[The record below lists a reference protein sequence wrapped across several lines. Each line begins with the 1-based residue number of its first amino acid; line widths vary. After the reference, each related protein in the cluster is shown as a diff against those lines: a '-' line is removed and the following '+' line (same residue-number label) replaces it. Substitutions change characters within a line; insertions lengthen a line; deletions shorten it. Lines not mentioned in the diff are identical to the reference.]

1 MQGSRGKSPLGRDE
15 YLAPLLRPPP
25 VPGESSTG
33 VSLPDRISLLQPR
46 WAGEASRV
54 LLYSH
59 DGLGLGHVR
68 RNLAIAGAIT
78 EVAPLASVLL
88 ATSAEEAEKLGIPPG
103 VDVLKLPGLRKL
115 GNERYAPR
123 RLRVSSSNFAA
134 VRAKLLAA
142 AVESFRP
149 SVLLA
154 DKHPLGPGGEL
165 RLALEVA
172 RTTGARTVLG
182 LRDILDDAVA
192 VAREWGAAGIFEQIA
207 HYFDRVLVYG
217 QADVFD
223 PVRKYRF
230 PNPVANM
237 THFCGYVFRSGKRT
251 SLMDD
256 GLEGLDRAPRIRP
269 VVLATAGG
277 GEDGFE
283 LLGTFIEAVAA
294 RPWDAIAVSGP
305 QCDPVRAERLR
316 GLASEAGVP
325 FHRFVPGLSAAFGS
339 LDALVC
345 MGGYNT
351 LIEAAASGVPTVCVP
366 RVRPRREQLLR
377 AREFARFGLLKLLQP
392 DQLDAAHLGDAIEWA
407 LEARRGRGVGWPGAS
422 LNFDGAARAAYHL
435 LDLAAHRDVPP

>member
-1 MQGSRGKSPLGRDE
+1 MDGTRASLSASPQGAVEPAFPL
-15 YLAPLLRPPP
+15 P
-25 VPGESSTG
+25 
-33 VSLPDRISLLQPR
+33 PR
-46 WAGEASRV
+46 WREEPSRF

-103 VDVLKLPGLRKL
+103 VDVLKLPGIRKL

-123 RLRVSSSNFAA
+123 RLRVSSSNFAV

-192 VAREWGAAGIFEQIA
+192 VAREWGGTGVFEQIA
-207 HYFDRVLVYG
+207 QYYDRVLVYG

-223 PVRKYRF
+223 PVREYGF

-237 THFCGYVFRSGKRT
+237 THFCGYVFRPGKRI
-251 SLMDD
+251 SLMDN
-256 GLEGLDRAPRIRP
+256 GLEGLGPPPRTRP

-277 GEDGFE
+277 GEDGFD
-283 LLGTFIEAVAA
+283 LLGTFIEAVAE
-294 RPWDAIAVSGP
+294 RPWDAIVVSGP
-305 QCDPVRAERLR
+305 QCDPARAERLR
-316 GLASEAGVP
+316 GLAAEARVP
-325 FHRFVPGLSAAFGS
+325 FHRFVRGLSAVFGS

-377 AREFARFGLLKLLQP
+377 AREFARFGLLRLLEP
-392 DQLDAAHLGDAIEWA
+392 HRLDAPHLADAIAWA
-407 LEARRGRGVGWPGAS
+407 LEVQRAPGVGWPGAS
-422 LNFDGAARAAYHL
+422 LNFDGAARAAHHV
-435 LDLAAHRDVPP
+435 LDLSAHRDAPPGTALGMVAP